1 MLGGGR
7 CCPGRA
13 GHPRRALPGSRRW
26 GRLGLLESLRGGVM
40 GSIGDG
46 GALWLGVDR
55 LGKRWEG
62 FGSEEFASGSLSPS
76 IPN

>member
-1 MLGGGR
+1 
-7 CCPGRA
+7 
-13 GHPRRALPGSRRW
+13 
-26 GRLGLLESLRGGVM
+26 M
-40 GSIGDG
+40 GSTADG